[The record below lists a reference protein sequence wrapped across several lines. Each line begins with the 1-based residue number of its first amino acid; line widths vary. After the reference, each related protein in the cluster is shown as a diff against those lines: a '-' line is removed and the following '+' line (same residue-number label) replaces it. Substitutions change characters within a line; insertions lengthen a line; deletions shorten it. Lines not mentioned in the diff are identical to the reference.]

1 MRLSI
6 VTTMYRSASFVPE
19 FHRRMTMAAQSI
31 TPDYELIFVND
42 GSPDNSLDLALSAL
56 RQDEHVR
63 VVDLSRN
70 FGHSKA
76 IMTGLASAR
85 GDLVFLIDCDLE
97 EDPELLIQ
105 FQDKLHESGA
115 EVVFGVQNKRKG
127 GWFERFSGGLFWKV
141 LNALTD
147 EQVTPN
153 QITIRLMTRKYVS
166 ALVEHKDRCIYLP
179 GLWAITGFKQATLHV
194 KKHSNQQTTYT
205 LRKKIT
211 QAVDSVTSFS
221 RTPLTFIFYLGSVIV
236 LLSTSVALY
245 LVVKKLLLQDYQ
257 AGWAS
262 LIVSVWLLGGLT
274 IFCIGVIGIYLSR
287 IFLEVKT
294 RPYTVINE
302 THESLRNAT
311 LSLKS
316 STGLAHSKT
325 TLALDDLDRTV
336 SHARRA

>member
-6 VTTMYRSASFVPE
+6 VTTMYRSASFIPE
-19 FHRRMTMAAQSI
+19 FHRRMTAAAQSI

-63 VVDLSRN
+63 VIDLSRN

-105 FQDKLHESGA
+105 FQVKLHESGA

-147 EQVTPN
+147 EEVPPN
-153 QITIRLMTRKYVS
+153 QITIRLMTQKFVS
-166 ALVEHKDRCIYLP
+166 ALIEHKDRSVYLP
-179 GLWAITGFKQATLHV
+179 GLWALTGFKQVPLQV

-205 LRKKIT
+205 LRKKIA

-221 RTPLTFIFYLGSVIV
+221 RTPLTFIFHLGS
-236 LLSTSVALY
+236 LLVFLSSSVATY
-245 LVVKKLLLQDYQ
+245 LIVKKLFLHDYQ

-274 IFCIGVIGIYLSR
+274 IFCIGVIGVYLSR
-287 IFLEVKT
+287 IFLEVKI

-311 LSLKS
+311 LSLES
-316 STGLAHSKT
+316 STAIVHSKT
-325 TLALDDLDRTV
+325 TRAVDDLNRPM
-336 SHARRA
+336 SHASRA